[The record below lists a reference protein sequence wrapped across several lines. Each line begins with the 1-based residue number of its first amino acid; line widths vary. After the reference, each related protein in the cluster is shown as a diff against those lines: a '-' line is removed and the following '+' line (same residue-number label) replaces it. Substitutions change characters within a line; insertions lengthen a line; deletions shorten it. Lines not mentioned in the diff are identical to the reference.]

1 MRLQRGQGRVIERA
15 LHPRPV
21 PEDGAGHEP
30 AEPQGWLRGEYL
42 MVEITEVR
50 VSLRNDDKLKAFVSI
65 TLNDSFVVRGLK
77 IIRGNSGLFVA
88 MPSRKRP
95 DGQHQDLAHPINDV
109 TRKYLT
115 EKVMAEYERELAHPT
130 AHPHS
135 NNEEQHAY

>member
-1 MRLQRGQGRVIERA
+1 
-15 LHPRPV
+15 
-21 PEDGAGHEP
+21 
-30 AEPQGWLRGEYL
+30 

-115 EKVMAEYERELAHPT
+115 EKVMAEYERELAHPSV
-130 AHPHS
+130 HPHHT
-135 NNEEQHAY
+135 NEEQHAY